1 MSLYRLCVFD
11 DAGHVIDVYEPEC
24 GSDEEAFHTAERLA
38 GSSRAIDIWQGN
50 RWIAWLDGQDPL
62 RIALAHH
69 SDGAH

>member
-1 MSLYRLCVFD
+1 MSYYRLNVFD

-24 GSDEEAFHTAERLA
+24 TSDEEAFHTAERLIS
-38 GSSRAIDIWQGN
+38 GNRAIDIWQGT

-69 SDGAH
+69 TAGPH